1 MGAAVVAER
10 EGPSGKRE
18 LQVSGDARKYGLGGS
33 SSIRVRERDE
43 SSARHRAGRVCHMQN

>member
-1 MGAAVVAER
+1 MVAER

-33 SSIRVRERDE
+33 SFIGVGEKDER
-43 SSARHRAGRVCHMQN
+43 SARHRAGRVCHVQN